1 MRQVARRLRDGR
13 LELVDVPDPALAPGS
28 VSVRVAA
35 SLVSSGTERATL
47 DVARKSLLAKAR
59 ARPDQVRQV
68 IDRARKEG
76 VRSTIEVVRQRLE
89 ELAPLGYSAAG
100 TAIEVGAGVSGISP
114 GDRIA
119 IAGGGAANHAEI
131 DIVPSLLCAPIPAGV
146 SFDDACFATLGAIA
160 MHGFRR
166 ADLQVGSRV
175 AVIGLGLVGQ
185 LATRIALA
193 AGCRVLGVDLSQ
205 RLLDLAAAAGAEVAL
220 RERLDADSARAGWA
234 DAILVCASAPGSDDP
249 VRLAA
254 TLAAD
259 RAPVVIVGDV
269 GLDVPRGPYY
279 ERELDLRL
287 SRSYG
292 PGRYDPAYELHGHDY
307 PKGYVRWTEGRNLES
322 FLELVGAGRI
332 DPAPLVT
339 HRFPFDRAEEAFAL
353 LTAEDPAGGRPI
365 GIVLDYEGAA
375 ARDGDNSPPAL
386 PNVPEGVT
394 YDPSRDVRRD
404 RGTAGVAW
412 RAPGTAAPRFG
423 LIGAGGFAAAT
434 VIPGLIAAGMKPAA
448 IASAGG
454 LSAEDL
460 RRRFNFAAAHADAG
474 ELIDGGG
481 LELIAI
487 ASRHDSHAE
496 LAARA
501 LRAGIA
507 VYVEKPL
514 ALDAAGL
521 AAVRD
526 AQAATGAP
534 LWVGFN
540 RRYSPLAAAL
550 RELDGPRLMDYRV
563 NAGRLPL
570 DHWTNDPAIGGGR
583 LLGEGCH
590 FIDFLCDQAGADPLR
605 VSARGFRSDPALP
618 LQATDNFSLQI
629 DFADGSAGTVAYAAD
644 APTGPGKER
653 FATSSPGAYAVI
665 EDFRSGSIWRGAR
678 RTRLGGRSVE
688 KGWRQQYER
697 FAAILA
703 GRAEPPPPD
712 GFYIATL
719 ATLAAARSLSSGV
732 PEPVI
737 EAAAAAAASERDDG
751 E

>member
-13 LELVDVPDPALAPGS
+13 LELVDVPDPAPAPGT

-35 SLVSSGTERATL
+35 SLLSSGTERATL

-59 ARPDQVRQV
+59 ARPDQARQV
-68 IDRARKEG
+68 IDRARREG
-76 VRSTIEVVRQRLE
+76 VRSTVEVVRRRLE

-119 IAGGGAANHAEI
+119 IAGGGAANHAEV
-131 DIVPSLLCAPIPAGV
+131 DVVPGLLCAPVPDGV
-146 SFDDACFATLGAIA
+146 SFEAASFATLGAIA

-185 LATRIALA
+185 LAARVALA
-193 AGCRVLGVDLSQ
+193 AGCRVLGIDLSP
-205 RLLDLAAAAGAEVAL
+205 RLLELAAGAGAEVAL
-220 RERLDADSARAGWA
+220 REGIDGDSAWAGWA
-234 DAILVCASAPGSDDP
+234 DAVLICASAPGSGDP

-279 ERELDLRL
+279 DRELDLRL

-307 PKGYVRWTEGRNLES
+307 PKGYVRWTEGRNIES

-332 DPAPLVT
+332 DPSPLVT
-339 HRFPFDRAEEAFAL
+339 HRFPFDRAEQAFAL
-353 LTAEDPAGGRPI
+353 LTADDPEGGSPV
-365 GIVLDYEGAA
+365 GIVLDYEGIGAGASAA
-375 ARDGDNSPPAL
+375 APAPGGNSTDQ
-386 PNVPEGVT
+386 VE
-394 YDPSRDVRRD
+394 
-404 RGTAGVAW
+404 
-412 RAPGTAAPRFG
+412 RAPSAGTRAAAPAWTAPATAAPRFG
-423 LIGAGGFAAAT
+423 LIGAGSFASAT
-434 VIPGLIAAGMKPAA
+434 VVPGLIAAGLKPAA

-460 RRRFNFAAAHADAG
+460 RRRFDFAAAHSDPG

-487 ASRHDSHAE
+487 ATRHDSHAE

-514 ALDAAGL
+514 SLDAAGL

-526 AQAATGAP
+526 AAAAGGAP
-534 LWVGFN
+534 LLVGFN
-540 RRYSPLAAAL
+540 RRYSSLAVAL
-550 RELDGPRLMDYRV
+550 RELPGPRLMDFRV

-570 DHWTNDPAIGGGR
+570 DHWTNDPAVGGGR

-665 EDFRSGSIWRGAR
+665 DDFRSGSIWRGGR
-678 RTRLGGRSVE
+678 RTRLGGRRAA
-688 KGWRQQYER
+688 KGWREQYELI
-697 FAAILA
+697 AAVLA
-703 GRAEPPPPD
+703 GSAEPPPPES
-712 GFYIATL
+712 FYVATL
-719 ATLAAARSLSSGV
+719 ATLAAARSLGSGA
-732 PEPVI
+732 PEPVV
-737 EAAAAAAASERDDG
+737 EPA
-751 E
+751 